1 VSAATIYSFSQADE
15 TKVGPRQ
22 SGSKFYANDA
32 DRAACRTL
40 IKTGS
45 RSFYAASLLLPEQ
58 IRDAA
63 YALYGFCRL
72 SDDAVDEFDGS
83 AGQTREL
90 HGGTRAI
97 ERLRARLDGVYS
109 GQPISEAA
117 DRCLADVVVRF
128 GIPRAM
134 FDALMEGFEWDVAE
148 RTYQTLEDVEAY
160 GERVAGS
167 VGGMMAALMDA
178 RSPAMVE
185 RACDLGVAMQLTNI
199 ARDVGEDA
207 RNGRLYLPRQWFL
220 EAGLDP
226 DVWLSKPV
234 FCEEIGEM
242 TALLLSRADLLYK
255 RADQAI
261 ARLPATVRPAIYA
274 ARLLY
279 AEIGKVVA
287 KQNYDSVSTRA
298 RTTATRKAWL
308 VGTAMQRAAKP
319 VPKAVLIVQDGVKRA
334 LVAAVV
340 SEPAPALVLTKPAPS
355 VTDDINFILDLFT
368 DLEQR
373 DRMERQR

>member
-1 VSAATIYSFSQADE
+1 MDWVCVSAAAIYEFPDEVRARTGHADE
-15 TKVGPRQ
+15 
-22 SGSKFYANDA
+22 A
-32 DRAACRTL
+32 DRAACQAL

-45 RSFYAASLLLPEQ
+45 RSFYAASLLLPEH
-58 IRDAA
+58 IREGA

-72 SDDAVDEFDGS
+72 SDDAVDIENGHNGAVARLRHRLDNIY
-83 AGQTREL
+83 
-90 HGGTRAI
+90 GGTPLA
-97 ERLRARLDGVYS
+97 E
-109 GQPISEAA
+109 PA

-128 GIPRAM
+128 GIPRTC
-134 FDALMEGFEWDVAE
+134 FDFLMEGFEWDSAG
-148 RTYQTLEDVEAY
+148 RIYRSLEDVEAY

-167 VGGMMAALMDA
+167 VGAMMAALMGA

-207 RNGRLYLPRQWFL
+207 RNGRLYLPRDWMGA
-220 EAGLDP
+220 AGIDP
-226 DVWLSKPV
+226 DAWLAKPA
-234 FCEEIGEM
+234 FSAEIGAI
-242 TALLLSRADLLYK
+242 TQRLLARAEVLYR

-279 AEIGKVVA
+279 ADIGKVIA
-287 KQNYDSVSTRA
+287 SQNYDSISSRA
-298 RTTATRKAWL
+298 RTSAPRKAWL
-308 VGTAMQRAAKP
+308 VGAAMQRAAKP
-319 VPKAVLIVQDGVKRA
+319 VPKATLAVQDGLARA

-340 SEPAPALVLTKPAPS
+340 REAPRGPSVQKTRPS
-355 VTDDINFILDLFT
+355 VTDDINWVLDLFA

-373 DRMERQR
+373 DRQERQR

>member
-1 VSAATIYSFSQADE
+1 M
-15 TKVGPRQ
+15 
-22 SGSKFYANDA
+22 
-32 DRAACRTL
+32 

-72 SDDAVDEFDGS
+72 SDDAVDQFDGMV
-83 AGQTREL
+83 APIDEP
-90 HGGTRAI
+90 HGGKRAI
-97 ERLRARLDGVYS
+97 ERLRLRLDAVYS

-134 FDALMEGFEWDVAE
+134 FDALMEGFEWDVAG
-148 RTYQTLEDVEAY
+148 RTYHTLGDVEAY

-199 ARDVGEDA
+199 ARDIGEDA
-207 RNGRLYLPRQWFL
+207 RNGRLYLPRDWMV
-220 EAGLDP
+220 EVGIDP
-226 DVWLSKPV
+226 DAWLAKPV
-234 FCEEIGEM
+234 FAPEIGVLTER
-242 TALLLSRADLLYK
+242 LLARADVLYK
-255 RADQAI
+255 QADQAI

-287 KQNYDSVSTRA
+287 SQRYDSVTNRA
-298 RTTATRKAWL
+298 RTSATRKAWL

-319 VPKAVLIVQDGVKRA
+319 VPKADLVIQDGIKRA
-334 LVAAVV
+334 LVCAVV
-340 SEPAPALVLTKPAPS
+340 NEPAPLPVLTKPTPS
-355 VTDDINFILDLFT
+355 VKDDINFVLDLFS

-373 DRMERQR
+373 DRMERLR

>member
-1 VSAATIYSFSQADE
+1 MAWGSQFVSAATIYNFQIQDE
-15 TKVGPRQ
+15 DDSAPRGRGPRPHA
-22 SGSKFYANDA
+22 SDA
-32 DRAACRTL
+32 DRAACREM

-58 IRDAA
+58 VREAA

-72 SDDAVDEFDGS
+72 SDDAVDVENG
-83 AGQTREL
+83 E
-90 HGGTRAI
+90 GGAVA
-97 ERLRARLDGVYS
+97 RLRVRLDGVYA

-117 DRCLADVVVRF
+117 DRCLADTVRLF

-134 FDALMEGFEWDVAE
+134 FDALMEGFEWDIAGK
-148 RTYQTLEDVEAY
+148 TYHSLEDVEAY

-207 RNGRLYLPRQWFL
+207 RNGRLYLPRDWMI
-220 EAGLDP
+220 ETGIDP
-226 DVWLSKPV
+226 DAWLFDPR
-234 FCEEIGEM
+234 FTPQIGEL
-242 TALLLSRADLLYK
+242 TARLLARAEVLYR

-287 KQNYDSVSTRA
+287 SQKFDSVTTRA
-298 RTTATRKAWL
+298 RTGAARKAWL
-308 VGTAMQRAAKP
+308 VGAAMQRAAKP
-319 VPKAVLIVQDGVKRA
+319 VPTATLPIQDGIKRA

-340 SEPAPALVLTKPAPS
+340 NEPAPDLVLTKPAPS
-355 VTDDINFILDLFT
+355 VKDDINWVLDLFS

-373 DRMERQR
+373 DRQERPR

>member
-1 VSAATIYSFSQADE
+1 MSAATIYNFTQSDGDE
-15 TKVGPRQ
+15 
-22 SGSKFYANDA
+22 SGSPRRGSGLHARDA
-32 DRAACRTL
+32 DRAACREM

-45 RSFYAASLLLPEQ
+45 RSFYAASLLLPEP
-58 IRDAA
+58 IREAA

-72 SDDAVDEFDGS
+72 SDDAVDIEHGADG
-83 AGQTREL
+83 AV
-90 HGGTRAI
+90 A
-97 ERLRARLDGVYS
+97 RLRSRLDGVYA
-109 GQPISEAA
+109 GQPAPEAA

-128 GIPRAM
+128 GIPRAL
-134 FDALMEGFEWDVAE
+134 FDALMEGFEWDASG
-148 RTYQTLEDVEAY
+148 RKYHTLCDVEAY

-167 VGGMMAALMDA
+167 VGAMMAALMDA

-199 ARDVGEDA
+199 ARDIGEDA
-207 RNGRLYLPRQWFL
+207 RAGRLYVPRNWMV
-220 EAGLDP
+220 EAGIDP
-226 DVWLSKPV
+226 DLWLAAPSFSP
-234 FCEEIGEM
+234 EIGEL
-242 TALLLSRADLLYK
+242 TARLLARADGLYR

-287 KQNYDSVSTRA
+287 SQQYDSINVRA
-298 RTTATRKAWL
+298 RTRAARKAWL
-308 VGTAMQRAAKP
+308 VGAAMQRAAKP
-319 VPKAVLIVQDGVKRA
+319 MPKATLPIQDGISRA

-340 SEPAPALVLTKPAPS
+340 HHPAPEPVLTKPPPS
-355 VTDDINFILDLFT
+355 VKDDINWVLDLFS

-373 DRMERQR
+373 DRMGGRR

>member
-1 VSAATIYSFSQADE
+1 VSAATIYSFQEAGDAQAGARKE
-15 TKVGPRQ
+15 RLFA
-22 SGSKFYANDA
+22 SEA
-32 DRAACRTL
+32 DRAACREM

-45 RSFYAASLLLPEQ
+45 RSFFAASLLLPEQ
-58 IRDAA
+58 IREAA

-72 SDDAVDEFDGS
+72 SDDVVDVENG
-83 AGQTREL
+83 AG
-90 HGGTRAI
+90 GAI
-97 ERLRARLDGVYS
+97 ERLRRRLDGVYS
-109 GQPISEAA
+109 GQPFPEAA
-117 DRCLADVVVRF
+117 DRCLADTVIRF

-134 FDALMEGFEWDVAE
+134 FDALMEGFEWDVAK
-148 RTYQTLEDVEAY
+148 RVYHTLDDVEAY

-178 RSPAMVE
+178 RSPEMVE

-207 RNGRLYLPRQWFL
+207 RNGRIYVPRDWL
-220 EAGLDP
+220 IDVGIDVEA
-226 DVWLSKPV
+226 WLANPV
-234 FCEEIGEM
+234 FTPAIGELVER
-242 TALLLSRADLLYK
+242 LLARADVLYK

-279 AEIGKVVA
+279 AEIGNVVA
-287 KQNYDSVSTRA
+287 KNRYNSVDYRA
-298 RTTATRKAWL
+298 RTSATRKAWL
-308 VGTAMQRAAKP
+308 VGAAMQRAAKP
-319 VPKAVLIVQDGVKRA
+319 VPKTPLVPQDGINRA

-340 SEPAPALVLTKPAPS
+340 NEPAPPLVLTKPPPKL
-355 VTDDINFILDLFT
+355 TDDINFVLDLFA

-373 DRMERQR
+373 DRLERAR

>member
-1 VSAATIYSFSQADE
+1 MSAATIYSFNQTDD
-15 TKVGPRQ
+15 VDLGLRQ
-22 SGSKFYANDA
+22 RSAGLHASDA
-32 DRAACRTL
+32 DRIACRDM

-58 IRDAA
+58 IREAA

-72 SDDAVDEFDGS
+72 SDDAVDVENG
-83 AGQTREL
+83 E
-90 HGGTRAI
+90 GGAI
-97 ERLRARLDGVYS
+97 ARLRVRLDAVYG

-134 FDALMEGFEWDVAE
+134 FDALMEGFEWDVAQ
-148 RTYQTLEDVEAY
+148 RSYQTLDDVEAY

-199 ARDVGEDA
+199 SRDVGEDA
-207 RNGRLYLPRQWFL
+207 RNGRLYLPREWML
-220 EAGLDP
+220 ELSIDP
-226 DVWLSKPV
+226 DAWVKNPV
-234 FCEEIGEM
+234 FTPEIGTL
-242 TALLLSRADLLYK
+242 TARLLARADVLYK

-279 AEIGKVVA
+279 AEIGNVVA
-287 KQNYDSVSTRA
+287 SHKYDSVTTRA
-298 RTTATRKAWL
+298 HTSAGRKAWL
-308 VGTAMQRAAKP
+308 VGAAMQRAAKA
-319 VPKAVLIVQDGVKRA
+319 VPKAVLPVQDGIKRA

-340 SEPAPALVLTKPAPS
+340 QEPAPALVLTKPPPT
-355 VTDDINFILDLFT
+355 VKGDINFVLDLFS

-373 DRMERQR
+373 DRMERSR